1 MPRILLTLAIAVS
14 LASAAAPQVAPMAGD
29 GALRFAVIGDNG
41 NGAEPQYDVA
51 RQMMKSH
58 AVVPF
63 QFVVMVGDNM
73 YGSQKPRDFVDKFEI
88 PYGPLLRMGIPFYA
102 ALGNHD
108 QPDNRT
114 YPPFNMNG
122 QRYYSFVKGRA
133 RFFVFDT
140 NFLDPRQLEWIENA
154 LKASDEDWKIAIFHH
169 PIYSDGDRH
178 GPDVAARVIL
188 EPMLVRYGI
197 DVVLSGH
204 EHIYE
209 RIKPQ
214 KGITYFIV
222 GSSGQLRR
230 GGLTASAQTAAGFD
244 QDQAFLLAAIDGDE
258 LSFQAISRTG
268 RAVDSGVIRRSGV
281 TGGDREN
288 PSSSR

>member
-1 MPRILLTLAIAVS
+1 MSRILVTLAVAAS
-14 LASAAAPQVAPMAGD
+14 LSSAAVPQVAPAPGQPMS
-29 GALRFAVIGDNG
+29 FAVIGDNG
-41 NGAEPQYDVA
+41 TGQEPQYQVG
-51 RQMMKSH
+51 RQMLKAH
-58 AVVPF
+58 AATPF
-63 QFVVMVGDNM
+63 QFVVMVGDNL
-73 YGSQKPRDFVDKFEI
+73 YGSQQRRDFVDKFEI

-108 QPDNRT
+108 QPDNRN
-114 YPPFNMNG
+114 YPQFNMSG
-122 QRYYSFVKGRA
+122 QRYYSLVKGRA
-133 RFFVFDT
+133 RFFFLDT
-140 NFLDPRQLEWIENA
+140 NFLDPKQIEWFDNA
-154 LKASDEDWKIAIFHH
+154 LRSATEDWKIAVFHH

-178 GPDVAARVIL
+178 GPDVSSRVLL
-188 EPMLVRYGI
+188 EPLLVRHGV

-230 GGLTASAQTAAGFD
+230 GGMTPSAQTAAGFD
-244 QDQAFLLAAIDGDE
+244 QDHVFLVASIDGDQ

-268 RAVDSGVIRRSGV
+268 RQVDSGVIQRRDD
-281 TGGDREN
+281 TGGDRAQ